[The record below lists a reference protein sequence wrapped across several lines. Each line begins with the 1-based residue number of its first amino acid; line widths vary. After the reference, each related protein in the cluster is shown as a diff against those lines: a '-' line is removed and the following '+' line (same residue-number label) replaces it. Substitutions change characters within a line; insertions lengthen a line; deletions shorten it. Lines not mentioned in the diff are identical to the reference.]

1 MDLKRVVAG
10 FNVEWISL
18 VGSPA
23 NQKKI
28 ILKSANAKPSDQT
41 EKQWDFPLTKVDVE
55 KRIVYGLVYSG
66 SCRKSYGKLYGL
78 RLYAVY

>member
-28 ILKSANAKPSDQT
+28 SS
-41 EKQWDFPLTKVDVE
+41 
-55 KRIVYGLVYSG
+55 
-66 SCRKSYGKLYGL
+66 
-78 RLYAVY
+78 